1 MSGTRPDTK
10 TNTVAR
16 AGYSLESLQ
25 DGTRVLTLGI
35 VVLLANLLLGSRY
48 LPTTTYFWGLGLSRL
63 GLAVLLAFVPATNCG
78 RFRPLVA
85 VGCLLT
91 LLPLPTS
98 LFTFLLTYLLLE
110 ITVDTLTVEF
120 STEQDIPLQ
129 FGFFAAL
136 RTLGLWLGL
145 LLQNSGL
152 NLPLGLPQLRQA
164 CLAAFLIFWLMVK
177 EKKSDRQVCSGLVS
191 TEVPAKTRLT
201 DTLHFLSQ
209 PRALAALAN
218 LTLVALLAGS
228 LTHGVLPYPLLYP
241 DQATGWFLGVLS
253 TVKLIG
259 LGLIWTW
266 LIEKLPLGFQLLTA
280 SSACLLCALSPA
292 LSLERWQDYL
302 MGALLGGILT
312 GCRAVLRE
320 THRVQASLRSSIL
333 VTIWIV
339 GCLGGETLAATLST
353 TQLNRVAGLFA
364 VGFVLYSLL
373 SLGHYSQKAKKQE
386 KQSLERSERF
396 GDRTLDFEGAPGPPP
411 RRGRWNPFRGLFDL
425 LFVNLPV
432 KIFLALTIAFFLT
445 LGISLYQRKASF
457 QHELESSVKVF
468 RTKLFLS
475 AIKRRLTEEML
486 ASRRVPTDWSSFIAG
501 TFHSEGK
508 PLDDIDPWG
517 NPYRFTTTDSQ
528 VLIVSAG
535 PDQRYG
541 SADDLEQA
549 VDKPSGVR

>member
-1 MSGTRPDTK
+1 M
-10 TNTVAR
+10 
-16 AGYSLESLQ
+16 
-25 DGTRVLTLGI
+25 LTLGI

-48 LPTTTYFWGLGLSRL
+48 LPTTGYFWGLGLSRL

-78 RFRPLVA
+78 RFRPLVTL
-85 VGCLLT
+85 GCLLT
-91 LLPLPTS
+91 LLPIPTS

-129 FGFFAAL
+129 LGFFAAL

-145 LLQNSGL
+145 LLQNSDL
-152 NLPLGLPQLRQA
+152 HLPLGLPQLRQA
-164 CLAAFLIFWLMVK
+164 CLLAFLIFWLVIK
-177 EKKSDRQVCSGLVS
+177 EKKSDRQMCSGLAS
-191 TEVPAKTRLT
+191 PDVPAKTRLA
-201 DTLHFLSQ
+201 DALHFLTQ
-209 PRALAALAN
+209 PRALAALVN

-228 LTHGVLPYPLLYP
+228 LARGVLPYPLLYP
-241 DQATGWFLGVLS
+241 AQATGWFLGVLS

-259 LGLIWTW
+259 LGLVWTW
-266 LIEKLPLGFQLLTA
+266 FIEKLPLGFQLLTA
-280 SSACLLCALSPA
+280 SLACLLCALSPT
-292 LSLERWQDYL
+292 LSLERWQEYL

-320 THRVQASLRSSIL
+320 THRVPASLRSSIL

-339 GCLGGETLAATLST
+339 GCLGGEALATTLSPA
-353 TQLNRVAGLFA
+353 QLNRVVGLFA
-364 VGFVLYSLL
+364 LGFVFYSLL
-373 SLGHYSQKAKKQE
+373 SLTHYSQKPRKQE
-386 KQSLERSERF
+386 KQSVERSERF
-396 GDRTLDFEGAPGPPP
+396 GDRTLDFEAAPSAAP
-411 RRGRWNPFRGLFDL
+411 RRGFRNPFRGLFDL

-432 KIFLALTIAFFLT
+432 KVFLALTMAFFLAF
-445 LGISLYQRKASF
+445 GISLYQKKASF

-486 ASRRVPTDWSSFIAG
+486 ASRRVPTDWSGFIAG
-501 TFHSEGK
+501 TFNSEGK

-517 NPYRFTTTDSQ
+517 VPYRFTNTESK

-535 PDQRYG
+535 ADQKFG
-541 SADDLEQA
+541 TNDDLEQA